1 MGPWHII
8 AALTALCVSSAEKR
22 IASEITANPIRK
34 VVTLLQGMQKK
45 VAAEGMREKE
55 LFEKFMCYC
64 KNNGKNLD
72 ESIAAADSKITELT
86 DNIAVATEK
95 KEQLQAELKQA
106 QQDRADAKKAMADA
120 TALRTKEANEFA
132 DFKLASDE
140 NIDLYSQL

>member
-1 MGPWHII
+1 
-8 AALTALCVSSAEKR
+8 
-22 IASEITANPIRK
+22 
-34 VVTLLQGMQKK
+34 
-45 VAAEGMREKE
+45 MREKE

-106 QQDRADAKKAMADA
+106 QQDRADAKKAMA
-120 TALRTKEANEFA
+120 
-132 DFKLASDE
+132 
-140 NIDLYSQL
+140 